1 MIESYRRLKKQRAED
16 GIEESGFTLIEL
28 LIVIVVLGIL
38 AAIVVFAL
46 GGVTGKSVVAACNS
60 DSKAVD
66 TALAAYQAN
75 NSLLL
80 TTAVTQNQLDAT
92 AANGG
97 TLQSWPQST
106 SYAVFIAGDSHA
118 VAAGAPA
125 VGAQDNS
132 TDNAANPGAPLPGI
146 NPAGSYT
153 VNTNDIL
160 VKVGA
165 NFYDATQDPHGACAT
180 A

>member
-1 MIESYRRLKKQRAED
+1 MIENYRRLKKQRVED

-60 DSKAVD
+60 DAKAVD

-80 TTAVTQNQLDAT
+80 TTQVTQNQLDAT

-132 TDNAANPGAPLPGI
+132 TDNAANPGAPTGI

-160 VKVGA
+160 VQVGA
-165 NFYDATQDPHGACAT
+165 NFFDATQDPHGACAT